1 MFTWICPQCGR
12 EVPPAYNECPN
23 CVPQQAGQPAPPQ
36 QAAPPPIAP
45 PQQFAPPPAAP
56 PQQTYSQAVYTPPP
70 APPVQQAPP
79 PSWMPPPQQP
89 SGISVPPW
97 LLSIGFAVLFLA
109 IGAGAYFGI
118 RYFSGS
124 SQASTSPPA
133 ALENPS
139 APAAASKAKAN
150 TLQKYVEVVGMR
162 LTEDAKKRPEV
173 RFVVVNHS
181 GAEIA
186 DLSAT
191 VNLWARTAKSDEE
204 AVGTFSFKV
213 AALGAYESKEMSGV
227 LNTKLRVYELPDWQ
241 NLVAEIQI
249 TSPE

>member
-1 MFTWICPQCGR
+1 
-12 EVPPAYNECPN
+12 
-23 CVPQQAGQPAPPQ
+23 
-36 QAAPPPIAP
+36 
-45 PQQFAPPPAAP
+45 
-56 PQQTYSQAVYTPPP
+56 
-70 APPVQQAPP
+70 
-79 PSWMPPPQQP
+79 MPPPQQP
-89 SGISVPPW
+89 SGVTVPPW

-124 SQASTSPPA
+124 SQASTSSPV

-139 APAAASKAKAN
+139 APAAASKGKAN

-186 DLSAT
+186 DLAAN

-204 AVGTFSFKV
+204 TVGTFSFKV
-213 AALGAYESKEMSGV
+213 PSLGAYESRELSGV

>member
-12 EVPPAYNECPN
+12 EVPPAYNECPD
-23 CVPQQAGQPAPPQ
+23 CTGKG
-36 QAAPPPIAP
+36 QAAPPQSP
-45 PQQFAPPPAAP
+45 PQAAAPQPVQPQQYARASVISAPPP
-56 PQQTYSQAVYTPPP
+56 P
-70 APPVQQAPP
+70 AQPVQQAPP
-79 PSWMPPPQQP
+79 AAWMPAQQQP
-89 SGISVPPW
+89 AQGITLPPW
-97 LLSIGFAVLFLA
+97 LLSIVFAILFLA
-109 IGAGAYFGI
+109 VGAGAYFGI

-124 SQASTSPPA
+124 SQASTT
-133 ALENPS
+133 
-139 APAAASKAKAN
+139 APATAENAPAGAAAKGKAN

-162 LTEDAKKRPEV
+162 LLEDPKQKPQI

-186 DLSAT
+186 DLAAN

-204 AVGTFSFKV
+204 AVGTFSFKLPS
-213 AALGAYESKEMSGV
+213 LGAYESKEMSGP

-241 NLVAEIQI
+241 NLVAELQI

>member
-36 QAAPPPIAP
+36 QAAPPPA
-45 PQQFAPPPAAP
+45 APPPSV
-56 PQQTYSQAVYTPPP
+56 SQAVYAAPP
-70 APPVQQAPP
+70 APPVQQAAPP
-79 PSWMPPPQQP
+79 SPPASWMPPPQQP
-89 SGISVPPW
+89 RGIAVPPW

-109 IGAGAYFGI
+109 VGAGAYFGI

-124 SQASTSPPA
+124 SEASTSTPA
-133 ALENPS
+133 TTES
-139 APAAASKAKAN
+139 APAAAASKAKAN

-162 LTEDAKKRPEV
+162 LTEDAKKKPEV
-173 RFVVVNHS
+173 HFVVVNHS

-186 DLSAT
+186 DLAAN
-191 VNLWARTAKSDEE
+191 VNLWARTQKSDEE
-204 AVGTFSFKV
+204 AVGTFSFKLPS
-213 AALGAYESKEMSGV
+213 LGAYESKDVSAA

>member
-1 MFTWICPQCGR
+1 
-12 EVPPAYNECPN
+12 
-23 CVPQQAGQPAPPQ
+23 
-36 QAAPPPIAP
+36 
-45 PQQFAPPPAAP
+45 
-56 PQQTYSQAVYTPPP
+56 
-70 APPVQQAPP
+70 
-79 PSWMPPPQQP
+79 
-89 SGISVPPW
+89 
-97 LLSIGFAVLFLA
+97 LSIGFAVLFLA

-124 SQASTSPPA
+124 SQASTTPA
-133 ALENPS
+133 VALENPS
-139 APAAASKAKAN
+139 APAAGSKAKAN

-162 LTEDAKKRPEV
+162 LTEDAKKKPEV

-186 DLSAT
+186 DLAAT

-213 AALGAYESKEMSGV
+213 PSLGAYESKEMSGV
-227 LNTKLRVYELPDWQ
+227 LSTKLRVYELPDWQ

>member
-12 EVPPAYNECPN
+12 EVPPAYNECPD
-23 CVPQQAGQPAPPQ
+23 CTGKQAG
-36 QAAPPPIAP
+36 QAAPPQPQAP
-45 PQQFAPPPAAP
+45 APPPVQPQQAPRASIITAP
-56 PQQTYSQAVYTPPP
+56 PP
-70 APPVQQAPP
+70 PPVQQAPQ
-79 PSWMPPPQQP
+79 PSWMPPQQQP
-89 SGISVPPW
+89 SQGITLPPW
-97 LLSIGFAVLFLA
+97 LLSIVFAILFLA
-109 IGAGAYFGI
+109 VGAGAYFGI

-133 ALENPS
+133 AMENVP
-139 APAAASKAKAN
+139 PAAASKGKAN

-162 LTEDAKKRPEV
+162 LTEDAKKKPAV

-186 DLSAT
+186 DLSAN

-204 AVGTFSFKV
+204 AVGTFSFKLPS
-213 AALGAYESKEMSGV
+213 LGAYEAKEMSGA